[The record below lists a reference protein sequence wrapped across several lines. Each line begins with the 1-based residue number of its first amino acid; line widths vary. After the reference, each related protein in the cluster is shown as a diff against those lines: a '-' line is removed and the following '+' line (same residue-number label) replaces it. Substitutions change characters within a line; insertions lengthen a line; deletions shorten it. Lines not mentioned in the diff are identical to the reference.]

1 MTVDSWSHCSSCK
14 GDIGFGETYYV
25 CSVSTCQRKGSDFR
39 FCSVECWDMHV
50 PTMRHR
56 EAWAEENRSPTR
68 AAREREHPPAPRPT
82 VSASP
87 PPPASAPR
95 AAAPAGAIER
105 EILVVVS
112 KMKAYVRA
120 RSGMNTSDA
129 FADVLSDWIRAH
141 CDEAIRSAEREGRR
155 TVLDRDLRR
164 PI

>member
-68 AAREREHPPAPRPT
+68 AAWEREHPPAPRPAM
-82 VSASP
+82 SAP
-87 PPPASAPR
+87 TASAAPAPR
-95 AAAPAGAIER
+95 AAAPAGMPER

-129 FADVLSDWIRAH
+129 FADVLSDWIRSL
-141 CDEAIRSAEREGRR
+141 CDEATRSAEREGRR

-164 PI
+164 PS

>member
-68 AAREREHPPAPRPT
+68 AVWEREHPPAPRPAA
-82 VSASP
+82 SAP
-87 PPPASAPR
+87 TASAAPAPR
-95 AAAPAGAIER
+95 AASPAGMPER

-129 FADVLSDWIRAH
+129 FADVLSDWIRSLS
-141 CDEAIRSAEREGRR
+141 DEAIRSAEREGRR

-164 PI
+164 PS